1 MNLHPVDERIL
12 IKPIKDDE
20 ERKIGSI
27 YIPDTAKKEKPQ
39 VGEVVAIGDDVAKEG
54 ETRKK
59 LSEIVKLGDRVVYAK
74 YGGSEI
80 KIDNEEYLLISRN
93 DILAVFG

>member
-1 MNLHPVDERIL
+1 MNLHPVDERVL
-12 IKPIKDDE
+12 IKPVEEE

-27 YIPDTAKKEKPQ
+27 YIPDTAAKEKPQ
-39 VGEVVAIGDDVAKEG
+39 VGEVIAIGDDVAKEG

-59 LSEIVKLGDRVVYAK
+59 LSELVKVGDRIIYAK

-80 KIDNEEYLLISRN
+80 KIEEEEYLLISRN
-93 DILAVFG
+93 DILAVFK

>member
-12 IKPIKDDE
+12 IKPIEQE
-20 ERKIGSI
+20 ERKVGSI
-27 YIPDTAKKEKPQ
+27 YIPDTATKEKPQ
-39 VGEVVAIGDDVAKEG
+39 IGEVIAVGDDIVKEG

-59 LSEIVKLGDRVVYAK
+59 LSEIVKIGSKVVYAK

-80 KIDNEEYLLISRN
+80 KIDEEEYLLISRN
-93 DILAVFG
+93 DILAVFE

>member
-1 MNLHPVDERIL
+1 MKLQPVDERVL
-12 IKPIKDDE
+12 IKPIEEEE

-27 YIPDTAKKEKPQ
+27 IIPDTAAKEKPQ
-39 VGEVVAIGDDVAKEG
+39 IGEVVAIGDDVIREN

-59 LSEIVKLGDRVVYAK
+59 LSELVKIGDRVVYAK

-80 KIDNEEYLLISRN
+80 KIDDEDYLLVSRN
-93 DILAVFG
+93 DILAIQK